1 MTPSLDELHTR
12 FHSDHRL
19 RARLA
24 LHFAEVML
32 LWGAMTIV
40 YSELY
45 VEDLHFWGYSFAGF
59 GLLALA
65 VYAVPALKAI
75 EREGES
81 AEGEL

>member
-1 MTPSLDELHTR
+1 MTPSLDELHMR

-65 VYAVPALKAI
+65 VYAVPALKEI
-75 EREGES
+75 EREEES

>member
-1 MTPSLDELHTR
+1 MTPSLDELHMR
-12 FHSDHRL
+12 WQSDHRL

-40 YSELY
+40 YSELF